1 MQLKLHL
8 RQSVQLLSHVRLCDL
23 VDCCTPGFSVHHQL
37 PELAQ
42 IQVHG
47 FVPFSSGLR
56 SFPASGS
63 FPMSQFFASGGQR
76 IRVSASA
83 SILPVNLRDWFP
95 LELTGWIS
103 LLSKGLSRVLQHH
116 SSKASILQCSAFF
129 IAQLSH
135 AYMITGKTIALTRW
149 TFVGKVSVKLRAMPC
164 RATQDRWVMVDSS
177 DKTWSTG
184 EGNANHF
191 SILAL
196 RTPWTVWK
204 GKKIGHWKMNSSG
217 W

>member
-83 SILPVNLRDWFP
+83 SILPVNIRDWFP

-103 LLSKGLSRVLQHH
+103 LLSTLKSLLQHH
-116 SSKASILQCSAFF
+116 SSKASILWHSSFF
-129 IAQLSH
+129 IVQLSPL
-135 AYMITGKTIALTRW
+135 YMTTGKTIALSRW
-149 TFVGKVSVKLRAMPC
+149 TFFGKVMSLLFYLYSKFI
-164 RATQDRWVMVDSS
+164 
-177 DKTWSTG
+177 K
-184 EGNANHF
+184 
-191 SILAL
+191 
-196 RTPWTVWK
+196 
-204 GKKIGHWKMNSSG
+204 
-217 W
+217 